1 MTTPVTRPAER
12 YGDKPGRR
20 RWAVI
25 ALAVAGVA
33 LVAVAV
39 AFILNA
45 AESQIRASVLSWDK
59 PAGES
64 IAATVEVIRPPDT
77 VVHCDVVA
85 MDIRQIIVGQ
95 EQLVV
100 PASPERRTVLDI
112 DVPLQGEAVAVSVQ
126 DCQPAQGR

>member
-12 YGDKPGRR
+12 YGDKPGRP
-20 RWAVI
+20 RWVVI

-33 LVAVAV
+33 FVAVAV

-85 MDIRQIIVGQ
+85 VDIRQIIVGQ

-100 PASPERRTVLDI
+100 PASSERRTVLDI

-126 DCQPAQGR
+126 GCQPTQGR

>member
-20 RWAVI
+20 RWTVF

-33 LVAVAV
+33 FVAVAV
-39 AFILNA
+39 AFFLNA

-59 PAGES
+59 PTGES
-64 IAATVEVIRPPDT
+64 IAATVEVIRRPDT

-85 MDIRQIIVGQ
+85 VDIRQIIVGQ

-100 PASPERRTVLDI
+100 PASSERRTVLDI

-126 DCQPAQGR
+126 ECQPAQGR